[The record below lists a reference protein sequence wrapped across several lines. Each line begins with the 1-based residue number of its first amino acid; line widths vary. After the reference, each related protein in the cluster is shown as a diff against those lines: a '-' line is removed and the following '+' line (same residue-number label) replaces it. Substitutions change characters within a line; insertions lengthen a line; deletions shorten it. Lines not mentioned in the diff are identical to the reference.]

1 MGRRKWNFL
10 FFSFECKL
18 KRKIRSFFS
27 LFFFAFQHWFD
38 IKKVMKIDH
47 HRGPVVCVAISST
60 SEVLVSGST
69 DATICLW
76 SLETY
81 ELLNTLQFNSPV
93 INFCLSPD
101 SVSAEGFVTDFF
113 PSWIIYNVVSPSRF
127 VRSTDGLHQIF
138 VLAHCED
145 NGLYLRTLA
154 TGTELHQ
161 LKGHKS
167 KVNKYYLGSMN
178 MAKRNIIFIPDATFY
193 IWRILKCAK
202 AIYHFKGRYQILCLL
217 KWTDT
222 IKNFLSLE
230 R

>member
-1 MGRRKWNFL
+1 MEEKWEGGNGAFFITLHSKCYEWSKFIFL
-10 FFSFECKL
+10 IVLLCIE
-18 KRKIRSFFS
+18 
-27 LFFFAFQHWFD
+27 FD

-69 DATICLW
+69 DGTICLW

-81 ELLNTLQFNSPV
+81 ELLNMLQFNSPV

-101 SVSAEGFVTDFF
+101 SVSAKGFVTDFPF
-113 PSWIIYNVVSPSRF
+113 LNNLQHCLFHIA
-127 VRSTDGLHQIF
+127 GHLCQIF

-167 KVNKYYLGSMN
+167 KVNIPVNIWHKHLLALRLFLLIVSSEQDKNDLNNLISVSDEKCFTFFECNIYCANPFIMPGLE
-178 MAKRNIIFIPDATFY
+178 KRF
-193 IWRILKCAK
+193 
-202 AIYHFKGRYQILCLL
+202 
-217 KWTDT
+217 
-222 IKNFLSLE
+222 S
-230 R
+230 